1 MSNDDYPSLILLFHL
16 VWKENQAQMVQNRMM
31 NLSSSQAAFEAESIP
46 SELALAREI
55 DTFLSP
61 QFDFGFLASAHS
73 LCYAKKELDPI

>member
-55 DTFLSP
+55 DTF
-61 QFDFGFLASAHS
+61 
-73 LCYAKKELDPI
+73 